1 MVPIKKKYAS
11 LDWFQ
16 IGLLWNAVR
25 HVEGSEGSEGSE
37 GGTGEGGTG
46 EGGNQERA
54 RSHADEGQIRR
65 ATSRG
70 RCTGSGVN
78 QKGGRSRGDS
88 WISSV

>member
-1 MVPIKKKYAS
+1 MPKGCFAFSLQSPADQHCGDSSAS
-11 LDWFQ
+11 DH
-16 IGLLWNAVR
+16 
-25 HVEGSEGSEGSE
+25 HVEGSEGSE